1 MYKRV
6 LRKKKKVRKI
16 EMPKIKEGEQ
26 AILMHSSGK
35 SYLIDIELRTFHSQF
50 GAFQL
55 KDIIGKDYGKRY
67 KTSSG
72 DEFLVLEPAFRDLL
86 SKSLKRGPQII
97 HPKDVGI
104 IISFCGIG
112 KNTKVL
118 EAGCGS
124 AFFTSYLGNIAKDV
138 VSWEKNDKH
147 YKICSENIKRM
158 KLKNVKINFGDISEE
173 KGKDFDVI
181 VLDLPKPQETIK
193 NITKNLK
200 SGGRIA
206 VYSPCIEQSTSAI
219 ETLEKLGFANI
230 MFREC
235 IIRDWEHDKCIR
247 PRTEML
253 GHTGF
258 LVFARYL
265 EEKT

>member
-1 MYKRV
+1 MT
-6 LRKKKKVRKI
+6 
-16 EMPKIKEGEQ
+16 KIKEGDQ
-26 AILMHSSGK
+26 AIIMHDSGN
-35 SYLIDIELRTFHSQF
+35 SYLIDIELRTFHSQY
-50 GAFQL
+50 GAFSL

-67 KTSSG
+67 KTASG
-72 DEFLVLEPAFRDLL
+72 DEFLVLEPDFRDMLA
-86 SKSLKRGPQII
+86 KSLKRGPQII

-112 KNTKVL
+112 KDTKVL

-124 AFFTSYLGNIAKDV
+124 AFLTSYLSNIAKSV
-138 VSWEKNDKH
+138 VSWEKNEKH
-147 YKICSENIKRM
+147 YKICTGNIKNM
-158 KLKNVKINFGDISEE
+158 NLKNVEVKPGDIKEE
-173 KGKDFDVI
+173 KNKDFNVVI
-181 VLDLPKPQETIK
+181 LDMPKPEETIPH
-193 NITKNLK
+193 ITKNLK
-200 SGGRIA
+200 IGGRIA

-247 PRTEML
+247 PKTDML

-265 EEKT
+265 GKRTSKKM